1 MKSKKLKAIVSSA
14 VAGGVLLALSVTAFA
29 SSSSGYENYKTAV
42 KAIVTTENATI
53 DAQYEVKDNGTV
65 LVTGDTIQKLDNEN
79 RSSKTSVTVDGT
91 SKTYESSN
99 ANGTFIIN
107 DDGNY
112 YKMNKGTNSAEKDKK
127 EKLSESSSSVK
138 LAEMVTDTLVGDVK
152 NQFVQDGD
160 SINIKLEGEQIPEL
174 AKLAVSAA
182 VENSNREKA
191 HNNNNDKIGH
201 DADLKAA
208 MNKVPSLS
216 NIEVKSIAMTATVD
230 GDTLKDN
237 KITAV
242 ITGVDANGTSH
253 EITLT
258 LNAKVSEV
266 GTTKIDSI
274 DVTGKQVTTIDGK
287 EQHRNK

>member
-1 MKSKKLKAIVSSA
+1 
-14 VAGGVLLALSVTAFA
+14 
-29 SSSSGYENYKTAV
+29 
-42 KAIVTTENATI
+42 
-53 DAQYEVKDNGTV
+53 VKDNGTV

>member
-1 MKSKKLKAIVSSA
+1 MISKKLKAIVSSA
-14 VAGGVLLALSVTAFA
+14 VAGGVLLALSVAAFA

-42 KAIVTTENATI
+42 KAIVTTKNATI

-112 YKMNKGTNSAEKDKK
+112 YQMNKGTNSAEKDKK

-160 SINIKLEGEQIPEL
+160 NINIKLEGEQIPEL

-208 MNKVPSLS
+208 MDKVPSLS

-242 ITGVDANGTSH
+242 ITGTDTNGTSH

-266 GTTKIDSI
+266 GSTKIDSI
-274 DVTGKQVTTIDGK
+274 DVTGKQVTAIDGK